1 MGFTWSLFLPTLF
14 TLLGTLLYLDPWS
27 PAGVKPAESWVSSLK
42 SSIFPLWGE
51 VTRHTYASLPGVN
64 SKWKAQG
71 RGGVRL
77 KLGAEGRVS
86 HVLAL

>member
-1 MGFTWSLFLPTLF
+1 M
-14 TLLGTLLYLDPWS
+14 
-27 PAGVKPAESWVSSLK
+27 KPAESWVSSLK